1 VVYVECDL
9 RRQRVRKLLA
19 DAPSLGLT
27 DVLEGVKSAGDV
39 ILALDRP
46 QHLSLLLAGRSP
58 SNPVELLGGPAM
70 GDLLAW
76 LRERFD
82 LIVLDTPPALNFA
95 DAGRLG
101 VHMDGVVLVVR
112 VGRTPREALAKTHR
126 LLSPYGILGVVVN
139 DLDLGPGA
147 GYGYY
152 YRGYYGHPAP
162 EDEE

>member
-1 VVYVECDL
+1 
-9 RRQRVRKLLA
+9 
-19 DAPSLGLT
+19 LT
-27 DVLEGVKSAGDV
+27 DVLEGVKNAGDV

-46 QHLSLLLAGRSP
+46 EHLFLLLAGRSP

-126 LLSPYGILGVVVN
+126 LLSRCTTRCASASCKTRTIACRPSS
-139 DLDLGPGA
+139 P
-147 GYGYY
+147 
-152 YRGYYGHPAP
+152 PAP
-162 EDEE
+162 S